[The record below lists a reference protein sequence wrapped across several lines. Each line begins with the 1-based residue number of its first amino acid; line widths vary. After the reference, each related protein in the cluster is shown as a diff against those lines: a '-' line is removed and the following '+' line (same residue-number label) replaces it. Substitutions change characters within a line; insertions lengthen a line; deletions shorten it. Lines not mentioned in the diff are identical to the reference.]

1 MDSLGTIVFQ
11 LISTFGSARSY
22 FLEALQKANGKDYAG
37 AEELI
42 ALGEADL
49 LAGHHLHAQLIT
61 QEASGQSVPTSLLLM
76 HAEDQFM
83 AAETTKTLVLSMI
96 EHLKSHH

>member
-1 MDSLGTIVFQ
+1 MDDLDTVVFQ
-11 LISTFGSARSY
+11 LISYFGSSRSY
-22 FLEALQKANGKDYAG
+22 FLEALQKANQKDYAG
-37 AEELI
+37 AEALL

-49 LAGHHLHAQLIT
+49 LAGHHTHAQLIT
-61 QEASGQSVPTSLLLM
+61 QEASGQPVQVSLLLM

-83 AAETTKTLVLSMI
+83 AAETTKTLVLSLI

>member
-1 MDSLGTIVFQ
+1 MDDLSLVVFQ
-11 LISTFGSARSY
+11 LISAFGSARSY
-22 FLEALQKANGKDYAG
+22 FLEALQKANQKDYIG
-37 AEELI
+37 ADELI

-49 LAGHHLHAQLIT
+49 LTGHHVHAQLIT
-61 QEASGQSVPTSLLLM
+61 QEASGQSVPVSLLLM

-83 AAETTKTLVLSMI
+83 AAETTKTLVLSLI